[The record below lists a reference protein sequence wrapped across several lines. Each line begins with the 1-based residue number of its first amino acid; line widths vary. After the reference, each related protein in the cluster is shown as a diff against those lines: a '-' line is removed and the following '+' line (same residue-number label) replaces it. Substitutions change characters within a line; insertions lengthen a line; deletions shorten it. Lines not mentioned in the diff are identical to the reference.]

1 MKNMSI
7 FIGGCIIVEI
17 HSPAIIMAILIVHVY
32 HLVIKK
38 DGLAADREML
48 IMACDVKQCIETKML
63 LYGKMH

>member
-32 HLVIKK
+32 NLVIKK
-38 DGLAADREML
+38 DGVAAD
-48 IMACDVKQCIETKML
+48 
-63 LYGKMH
+63 